1 MANRNF
7 LSQKLYQFQQY
18 PVLLNCVFTV
28 DNTQG
33 AGISGLQGMG
43 VKSVFM
49 NSASPSAA
57 NPNPAVGVIQV
68 QLQDCYNGVLGLWSQ
83 LEGPVTGANLTT
95 LVQGVV
101 YQITAVGT
109 TTQAQWETRGV
120 PVGMQAAA
128 GVTFVCKSAGAIGGT
143 GTAKALAAPGVDVID
158 LMSDN
163 ANMQVLNSAVNG
175 GSTLILAARNAGVLT
190 APAAGTL
197 IRLNMYLSNSSQVPA
212 V

>member
-28 DNTQG
+28 NNTLG
-33 AGISGLQGMG
+33 AGVSGLQGMG
-43 VKSVFM
+43 VRSVFM
-49 NSASPSAA
+49 NSSAPSAA
-57 NPNPAVGVIQV
+57 NPNPAAGIIQV
-68 QLQDCYNGVLGLWSQ
+68 QLQDCYNGVLGVWSQ
-83 LEGPVTGANLTT
+83 AEGPVTGADLTT
-95 LVQGVV
+95 LSAGVV

-109 TTQAQWETRGV
+109 TTQTQWETRGV
-120 PVGMQAAA
+120 VVGMPAAA

-143 GTAKALAAPGVDVID
+143 GTAKALAAPGVDSVD

-163 ANMQVLNSAVNG
+163 SNMQVLNSAVNG
-175 GSTLILAARNAGVLT
+175 GSTLILACRNAGALA